1 MVKVN
6 YGFEKRRK
14 EMEKKRKK
22 EEKLKAK
29 AANKAAGI
37 SGAPVMEPDD
47 VAELVDGGTSAE

>member
-1 MVKVN
+1 MVKIN

-37 SGAPVMEPDD
+37 SGAPVVEAEHHVDVEEGEP
-47 VAELVDGGTSAE
+47 SAE

>member
-1 MVKVN
+1 MVKIN

-37 SGAPVMEPDD
+37 SGSPVLEPEA
-47 VAELVDGGTSAE
+47 VAEIVGETPAAE

>member
-22 EEKLKAK
+22 EENLKAK

-37 SGAPVMEPDD
+37 SGAPVMETED

>member
-1 MVKVN
+1 MVKIN

-37 SGAPVMEPDD
+37 SGAPVLEAEPH
-47 VAELVDGGTSAE
+47 AEEEAPAAE

>member
-1 MVKVN
+1 MVKIN

-29 AANKAAGI
+29 AAGKAAGI
-37 SGAPVMEPDD
+37 SGAPVLDPGA
-47 VAELVDGGTSAE
+47 VAEMVGETPVAE